1 MDRQL
6 TKEEFRCLTFQL
18 PLNAQCFYLYL
29 LEQLILKWAS
39 CLNVSLTLSST
50 YFIWLFTLWFD
61 NTRQMTLRTDT
72 SSDFASR
79 TICWTLI
86 IFVSF
91 HGTEIRKGACLLFHW
106 AIAHHTNDFLN
117 RIALNICL
125 SVWSKFEP
133 SCLETSQEQEKSVS
147 VTWLGALLQTAPVYC
162 AL

>member
-6 TKEEFRCLTFQL
+6 TKEEFRCLRFQL

-106 AIAHHTNDFLN
+106 AIAHHTQLYAQHAILN
-117 RIALNICL
+117 
-125 SVWSKFEP
+125 WTG
-133 SCLETSQEQEKSVS
+133 CLERKVNLNYHD
-147 VTWLGALLQTAPVYC
+147 VFKC
-162 AL
+162 